1 MRSVFG
7 IFVFS
12 LLVGCVD
19 TVDAPVSER
28 PTSSATAFDF
38 NAFMQTRE
46 RKTHKVIEAPIT
58 LSVARAICQDALKFD
73 RSLAGVL
80 GKHGQ
85 PQAWRHIGQVE
96 WAYWNIA
103 DNASGVQSMTIFHNR
118 AGRIRNIAFMGPD
131 GVSGG
136 ANYWMDANEYCVP
149 GVLFDQ
155 RPRGKTLSG
164 SQLYLDWPSQSG
176 TVARTSTMQNIFS
189 VATGFQAANR
199 GPASAKGVIYYF
211 GGHSP
216 SRPTPINDNIVQPH
230 VLSLN
235 KQGWDVFR
243 ANAPIKFRN
252 GSSRPLLVENM
263 NRLAAEAKAKGYRKV
278 VFIGQSFGGWNI
290 MRASENAQFD
300 KYIAVAPATYGLAKN
315 ARNRSQWE
323 SNMLGIVPMGQKS
336 RVPGL
341 VFLFEDDE
349 FYTAR
354 VQDGVARAN
363 YQNVSVVDRPAGF
376 NGHGAAWLDAFDF
389 VYGDCIARYLA
400 SSGTGFSCPKRN
412 LSPRDHRWMTNKS
425 HLEQGGA
432 TLVDANN
439 ARSILQGNTIAGRA
453 GSDLINV
460 YFANDRQMLVEFRSG
475 YNNGD
480 VQRVPFGLDGP
491 TLCAKSPYFQQN
503 GSSGCYSLY
512 KWPSENLYIAVAEHG
527 GIVFR
532 GQLLPGNPRNLR

>member
-7 IFVFS
+7 IFAFVA
-12 LLVGCVD
+12 LVGCVD
-19 TVDAPVSER
+19 AVDTPVSEDR
-28 PTSSATAFDF
+28 PTTRFVSDDQLNENIVWLNNNELTFLKNGTYQREAYATLHDG
-38 NAFMQTRE
+38 
-46 RKTHKVIEAPIT
+46 K
-58 LSVARAICQDALKFD
+58 
-73 RSLAGVL
+73 L
-80 GKHGQ
+80 G
-85 PQAWRHIGQVE
+85 
-96 WAYWNIA
+96 
-103 DNASGVQSMTIFHNR
+103 T
-118 AGRIRNIAFMGPD
+118 
-131 GVSGG
+131 
-136 ANYWMDANEYCVP
+136 
-149 GVLFDQ
+149 
-155 RPRGKTLSG
+155 
-164 SQLYLDWPSQSG
+164 QSG
-176 TVARTSTMQNIFS
+176 TWQRQADGTICVKETFSSLANMSKNNCYRIQERGGKLQCSVSWGGKRYINAECRLEPLSGAVSRTPTTQNIFS

-230 VLSLN
+230 VISLN

-243 ANAPIKFRN
+243 ANPPIKFRN

-263 NRLAAEAKAKGYRKV
+263 NRLAVEAKAKGYRKV

-300 KYIAVAPATYGLAKN
+300 KYIAVAPATFGLAKN

-363 YQNVSVVDRPAGF
+363 YQNVRVVDRPVGF

-389 VYGDCIARYLA
+389 VYGDCLARYLA
-400 SSGTGFSCPKRN
+400 SSGTGFSCPKKS

-432 TLVDANN
+432 TLVDANS

-460 YFANDRQMLVEFRSG
+460 YFANEKQMFVEFRSG
-475 YNNGD
+475 YNNGN

-512 KWPSENLYIAVAEHG
+512 KWPSKNLYIAVAEHG

-532 GQLLPGNPRNLR
+532 GQLLSGNPRNLR